1 MIPRVGH
8 KFNMKKVFIVAN
20 WKSNKTIL
28 QTEEW
33 FQAINNS
40 PVTFYQEKKEV
51 IVCSPFTLL
60 PKVKELIVNCK
71 LSIVVG
77 AQNISPFGEGAYT
90 GEVNGRQIKELADYV
105 IVGHSERRTNFYENN
120 NLIAQKI
127 DKCFKNKLVPILCVS
142 NLDQIQGSTFN
153 VNKQEMLVTYEP
165 LSAIGTGHPDT
176 PENADSIALK
186 IKKELRESSVLY
198 GGSVTSKNVKD
209 FTSMP
214 NIDGVLVGGASLDPL
229 EFLKII
235 KNA

>member
-1 MIPRVGH
+1 
-8 KFNMKKVFIVAN
+8 
-20 WKSNKTIL
+20 
-28 QTEEW
+28 
-33 FQAINNS
+33 
-40 PVTFYQEKKEV
+40 
-51 IVCSPFTLL
+51 
-60 PKVKELIVNCK
+60 
-71 LSIVVG
+71 
-77 AQNISPFGEGAYT
+77 
-90 GEVNGRQIKELADYV
+90 
-105 IVGHSERRTNFYENN
+105 
-120 NLIAQKI
+120 
-127 DKCFKNKLVPILCVS
+127 
-142 NLDQIQGSTFN
+142 
-153 VNKQEMLVTYEP
+153 MLVTYEP